1 MNMGFTL
8 EGELEGRKLS
18 VTCTGVIRDYES
30 FKAFKADL
38 FDIVGVSEI
47 EHLKEKAFD
56 ELEVKFADSHPL
68 PDCLV
73 GFFLKLS
80 ERDKIAVSLMTN
92 ENKMLSFFISLF
104 LDEKLNVRL
113 YL

>member
-1 MNMGFTL
+1 MNMGFIL
-8 EGELEGRKLS
+8 EGALEGRKLS
-18 VTCTGVIRDYES
+18 LVCTGVIRDYES
-30 FKAFKADL
+30 FKAFKSDL
-38 FDIVGVSEI
+38 FDIVGASEI
-47 EHLKEKAFD
+47 DHLKQKAFD

-68 PDCLV
+68 PDCLI
-73 GFFLKLS
+73 GFFLKLL
-80 ERDKIAVSLMTN
+80 ERDKISISLMTN

>member
-1 MNMGFTL
+1 M
-8 EGELEGRKLS
+8 
-18 VTCTGVIRDYES
+18 
-30 FKAFKADL
+30 
-38 FDIVGVSEI
+38 SEI

>member
-8 EGELEGRKLS
+8 EGAMEARKLS
-18 VTCTGVIRDYES
+18 LTCTGVIRDYEA

-38 FDIVGVSEI
+38 FDIAGVSEI
-47 EHLKEKAFD
+47 NFLKEKVFD

-68 PDCLV
+68 PDCLI
-73 GFFLKLS
+73 GFFLKLL

-92 ENKMLSFFISLF
+92 ENKMLSFFISIF